1 MGKEVII
8 SGGRQAVTKLK
19 GWMHLQDAEGKQNM
33 RELQLHKIK
42 NMLIGELVSTSKKPW
57 LGN

>member
-8 SGGRQAVTKLK
+8 SGGRQAVTKLNV
-19 GWMHLQDAEGKQNM
+19 WVHLQDAEDKQNI

-42 NMLIGELVSTSKKPW
+42 NMLIGKLFSTSKKPW